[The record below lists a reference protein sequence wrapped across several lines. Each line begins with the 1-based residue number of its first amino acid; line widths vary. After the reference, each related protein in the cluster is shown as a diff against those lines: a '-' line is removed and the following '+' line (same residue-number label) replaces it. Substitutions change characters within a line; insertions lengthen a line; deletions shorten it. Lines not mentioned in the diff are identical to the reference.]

1 MIRHISAIAEVV
13 DDVDAAVEF
22 YRDVLGLTVEHQPGG
37 GYATVEIPGVL
48 HFSIWSRSA
57 AAEAT
62 YGDKDTADRIPL
74 GFSVEFE
81 VDSVDSTPP
90 TPSASAAGRSSS
102 RQRRSRGA
110 NRRAASR
117 SPAGCSEGSRKR
129 RGHVVSAR
137 TSRWNLNDLGRLL

>member
-22 YRDVLGLTVEHQPGG
+22 YRDVLGLTVEHKPGG
-37 GYATVEIPGVL
+37 GYATVEISGAL

-62 YGDKDTADRIPL
+62 FGDKDAVDRIPL

-81 VDSVDSTPP
+81 VDSVNDATD
-90 TPSASAAGRSSS
+90 AIGERGWQMSSN
-102 RQRRSRGA
+102 RRRRSLGA
-110 NRRAASR
+110 NRRAASC
-117 SPAGCSEGSRKR
+117 SPAGCSAGSRKR
-129 RGHVVSAR
+129 HGRATSFR
-137 TSRWNLNDLGRLL
+137 T